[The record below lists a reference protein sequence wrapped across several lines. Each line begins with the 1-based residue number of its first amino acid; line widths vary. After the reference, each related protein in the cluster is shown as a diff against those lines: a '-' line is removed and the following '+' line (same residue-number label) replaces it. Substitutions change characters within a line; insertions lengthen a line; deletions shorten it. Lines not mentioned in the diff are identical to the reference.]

1 MLHGAFRAAG
11 ELATFKNVGHGDIS
25 WIRKVRDTLRSTRT
39 DGPSEDV
46 FYLFIIP
53 VTLNHADISSTCRN
67 ECKIRSVTHSA
78 CGDVETRAGVLKG
91 NP

>member
-1 MLHGAFRAAG
+1 
-11 ELATFKNVGHGDIS
+11 VIS
-25 WIRKVRDTLRSTRT
+25 PGSGKLETHFAPQVT

-67 ECKIRSVTHSA
+67 ECKVRSVTHSA
-78 CGDVETRAGVLKG
+78 CGDVEKRVDMLKG